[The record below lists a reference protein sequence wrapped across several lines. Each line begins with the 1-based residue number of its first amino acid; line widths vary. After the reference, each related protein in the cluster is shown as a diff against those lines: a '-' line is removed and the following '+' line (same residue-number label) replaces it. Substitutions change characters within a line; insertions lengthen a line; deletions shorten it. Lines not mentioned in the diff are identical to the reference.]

1 MSETIYITV
10 DEVIEIHERM
20 VESTGGSHGL
30 RDRNR
35 LESAVMLPQQ
45 TFDQVE
51 LYPTIIE
58 KAAILGFA
66 IIANHPFVDG
76 NKRTGQHVMEI
87 FLELNGY
94 EIQSTIDEDE
104 AAIIAVA
111 SGQWHKTELIQ
122 WLEDHVIPI
131 QPSEWH

>member
-1 MSETIYITV
+1 MSETIYISV

-58 KAAILGFA
+58 KAAILALQSLPTTRLSMVINGL
-66 IIANHPFVDG
+66 AN
-76 NKRTGQHVMEI
+76 T
-87 FLELNGY
+87 
-94 EIQSTIDEDE
+94 
-104 AAIIAVA
+104 
-111 SGQWHKTELIQ
+111 
-122 WLEDHVIPI
+122 
-131 QPSEWH
+131 